1 MDDPGTLVGR
11 LRRLIVADV
20 SITLGAAGFCFA
32 INVAVVRSPYLYLL
46 ASLVVLTAG
55 LMALGLPPL
64 RHGDCRQALIWVAVA
79 NWGIAIVAATIATF
93 SWPLMLQTAM
103 LPAVLAISV
112 LSGRELAAALVTSTV
127 VAVGVVVL
135 GLLQD
140 VTGFSATVDEW
151 VRDLVLILT
160 APGHVGLVAMLA
172 WQNSSSLQQALAAM
186 TASRE
191 AMAVQAEELR
201 RSRTR
206 VVAAG
211 DRERR
216 RIERDLHD
224 GAQQWLV
231 GINLGLS
238 RAGRHP
244 AVAGD
249 PALADLV
256 GELRRDVHLAHQEI
270 RRLAHGVYPPALTEH
285 GLEAALTEAADRCPI
300 PVSVRFVGLGR
311 YVPDVESALYFSCVE
326 AMQNA
331 AKHAAAS
338 SVTLRSGV
346 AGSEVWVSV
355 DDDGVGFDPALADA
369 GGGLMTLRDRLGA
382 VGGRLAVQSTP
393 GAGTMVEVR
402 APLS

>member
-1 MDDPGTLVGR
+1 MPPSDALVGR
-11 LRRLIVADV
+11 LRRLILADV
-20 SITLGAAGFCFA
+20 AITLAAAAFSFTV
-32 INVAVVRSPYLYLL
+32 NVAVVRSPYLYLL
-46 ASLVVLTAG
+46 ASLVMLTAG
-55 LMALGLPPL
+55 LMALGLRPL
-64 RHGDCRQALIWVAVA
+64 RHGDGRRALAWVAGA

-93 SWPLMLQTAM
+93 SWPILLQTAL
-103 LPAVLAISV
+103 LPAVLAVSI

-127 VAVGVVVL
+127 VAVGVVIL

-140 VTGFSATVDEW
+140 VTGFSASVDEW

-160 APGHVGLVAMLA
+160 APALVGLVVTLA
-172 WQNSSSLQQALAAM
+172 WQNSSSLQHALAAM

-191 AMAVQAEELR
+191 ALAAQAEELR
-201 RSRTR
+201 RSRAR

-231 GINLGLS
+231 GINLGLG

-244 AVAGD
+244 AVRDD
-249 PALADLV
+249 PALAGLLGD
-256 GELRRDVHLAHQEI
+256 LRRDVHLAHEEI

-285 GLEAALTEAADRCPI
+285 GLEAALTEAADRCPV
-300 PVSVRFVGLGR
+300 PVSVRFAGVGR
-311 YVPDVESALYFSCVE
+311 HVPDVESALYFSCVE

-331 AKHAAAS
+331 SKHAAAS
-338 SVTLRSGV
+338 TVTLTSGC
-346 AGSEVWVSV
+346 ADHQVWVSV
-355 DDDGVGFDPALADA
+355 GDDGVGFDPALADNA

-382 VGGRLAVQSTP
+382 VGGCLAVASTP
-393 GAGTMVEVR
+393 GVGTVVEVR
-402 APLS
+402 APA